1 MIKIGG
7 QVGAINT
14 VALIFLTA
22 IIGIFF
28 AKRQGIQTLR
38 SGLINIYQNKVPIN
52 EIISGTSIA
61 IAAFLLIVP
70 GFFTDFLGF
79 LLLIPFT
86 RKILL
91 KLALKNKTKMDIR
104 SQNKTIEGEIIDNK
118 KERINRNLVV
128 DSLDVARNKFPGAS
142 NSLDALCKRFNI
154 DLSRRTKHNALLDCE
169 LLREVYINLLDAKEP
184 KFNLSTNI
192 SEQNIIKSKDYGR
205 KIIKI
210 SEEELKKYN
219 KFIKTELKKNFY

>member
-7 QVGAINT
+7 HVGALNT

-52 EIISGTSIA
+52 EIISGASIA

-91 KLALKNKTKMDIR
+91 KFALKNKTKMDIG

-118 KERINRNLVV
+118 K
-128 DSLDVARNKFPGAS
+128 D
-142 NSLDALCKRFNI
+142 
-154 DLSRRTKHNALLDCE
+154 E
-169 LLREVYINLLDAKEP
+169 L
-184 KFNLSTNI
+184 
-192 SEQNIIKSKDYGR
+192 
-205 KIIKI
+205 
-210 SEEELKKYN
+210 
-219 KFIKTELKKNFY
+219 